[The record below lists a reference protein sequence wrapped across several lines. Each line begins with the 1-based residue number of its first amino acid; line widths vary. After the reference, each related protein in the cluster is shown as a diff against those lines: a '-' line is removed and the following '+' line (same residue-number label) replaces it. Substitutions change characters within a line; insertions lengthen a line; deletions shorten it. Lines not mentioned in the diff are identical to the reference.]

1 MKRARITISLSTK
14 SEDAATVLHAL
25 EDAPYWKRSAELI
38 RWAAAYLN
46 GESMAREEASPE
58 EMDED
63 EIDARMD
70 DF

>member
-14 SEDAATVLHAL
+14 NEDAATVLRAL
-25 EDAPYWKRSAELI
+25 GEVKHWKRSAELL

-46 GESMAREEASPE
+46 GEVATIATTTNDLDIE
-58 EMDED
+58 
-63 EIDARMD
+63 EIDALLD